1 MEALMAAAEM
11 FEGPDPYAPV
21 FDSPPAP
28 SIWDD
33 ALDVRVACL

>member
-11 FEGPDPYAPV
+11 FEGGTSYAAV
-21 FDSPPAP
+21 IDSPPSP

-33 ALDVRVACL
+33 ALDVRVASL